1 MNGRGAFRH
10 LVRLSKLR
18 DFGWH
23 SGDEASAANVS
34 SGSPCKALHSGP
46 LQPVA
51 GSRSAARK
59 LSVIP
64 STVDEAAER
73 PVGKFDAL
81 RP

>member
-1 MNGRGAFRH
+1 M
-10 LVRLSKLR
+10 RLSITQESLAGVDPTAGVR
-18 DFGWH
+18 PPAPAMLQR
-23 SGDEASAANVS
+23 ERLANDR
-34 SGSPCKALHSGP
+34 

-59 LSVIP
+59 LSIIP
-64 STVDEAAER
+64 STVDAPAAP